1 MEEKTMKAKLVKV
14 CMLGMAVSMFA
25 GMGVSV
31 NASEETDEYLAEIQG
46 DYVELF
52 PELAKEENRATW
64 EKYVAE
70 YVDEDMVSD
79 SIDMLLSMCMA
90 DIYGQEA
97 TDAYAEDSDS
107 MRFDCYF
114 LGDVKEFNV
123 DGNTIS
129 GVDEDGN
136 EVFSHTYKP
145 MDMDN
150 ENGFLFYETED
161 EDAGMFQ
168 YFAFSPDTPE
178 TTYHLE
184 FRYADNIDDLQ
195 SWFEGNYAYWNAAAI
210 SKDYDE
216 EMMDNC
222 IELFCSENLGGGDEE
237 EATEGESEETTE
249 AEETEAASET
259 E

>member
-1 MEEKTMKAKLVKV
+1 MKAKLVKV

-31 NASEETDEYLAEIQG
+31 NASEETDEYLAQIQG

-52 PELAKEENRATW
+52 PELSKEENRATW
-64 EKYVAE
+64 EKYAAE

-79 SIDMLLSMCMA
+79 SVDMLLSMCMA

-97 TDAYAEDSDS
+97 TDAYAEDPDS

-145 MDMDN
+145 MDMDSSSMRQRMKMPACSSISHSALIHRRQPIIWN
-150 ENGFLFYETED
+150 SAMQTTQMTFR
-161 EDAGMFQ
+161 AG
-168 YFAFSPDTPE
+168 SK
-178 TTYHLE
+178 
-184 FRYADNIDDLQ
+184 
-195 SWFEGNYAYWNAAAI
+195 AI
-210 SKDYDE
+210 MHTGMQQRFPKI
-216 EMMDNC
+216 MMKR
-222 IELFCSENLGGGDEE
+222 
-237 EATEGESEETTE
+237 
-249 AEETEAASET
+249 
-259 E
+259 

>member
-1 MEEKTMKAKLVKV
+1 MKAKLVKV
-14 CMLGMAVSMFA
+14 CMLGMAVSMLA

-31 NASEETDEYLAEIQG
+31 NANDKTDEYLAQIQG

-64 EKYVAE
+64 EKYAAE

-79 SIDMLLSMCMA
+79 SVDMLLSMCMA
-90 DIYGQEA
+90 DSYGQEA
-97 TDAYAEDSDS
+97 IDAYADDPDS

-114 LGDVKEFNV
+114 LGDVAEFHV
-123 DGNTIS
+123 DGDMIS
-129 GVDEDGN
+129 GTDKDGN
-136 EVFSHTYKP
+136 EVFSHTYQA

-184 FRYADNIDDLQ
+184 FRYADNTDDLQ

-210 SKDYDE
+210 SKDYDDK
-216 EMMDNC
+216 MMDNC
-222 IELFCSENLGGGDEE
+222 IELFVSENLGGEE
-237 EATEGESEETTE
+237 ESEETSTE
-249 AEETEAASET
+249 AESGEETTEVASEAETE
-259 E
+259 

>member
-1 MEEKTMKAKLVKV
+1 MKAKLVKA
-14 CMLGMAVSMFA
+14 CMLGMTVSMFA

-31 NASEETDEYLAEIQG
+31 NASEETDEYLAQIQG

-52 PELAKEENRATW
+52 PELSKEENRATW
-64 EKYVAE
+64 EKYAAE

-79 SIDMLLSMCMA
+79 SVDMLLSMCMA

-97 TDAYAEDSDS
+97 TDAYAEDPDS

-129 GVDEDGN
+129 GVDKDGN
-136 EVFSHTYKP
+136 EVFSHTYKA
-145 MDMDN
+145 MDVDN
-150 ENGFLFYETED
+150 ENGFLFYESED
-161 EDAGMFQ
+161 DDSVMFQ

-184 FRYADNIDDLQ
+184 FRYADNTDDLQ

-237 EATEGESEETTE
+237 EATEGESEEATE

>member
-1 MEEKTMKAKLVKV
+1 MYLKNSYGYHKLATLANTNYEAQKDRLWRKIMKAKLVKV

-64 EKYVAE
+64 EKYTAE
-70 YVDEDMVSD
+70 YV
-79 SIDMLLSMCMA
+79 
-90 DIYGQEA
+90 
-97 TDAYAEDSDS
+97 
-107 MRFDCYF
+107 
-114 LGDVKEFNV
+114 
-123 DGNTIS
+123 
-129 GVDEDGN
+129 
-136 EVFSHTYKP
+136 
-145 MDMDN
+145 
-150 ENGFLFYETED
+150 D

-184 FRYADNIDDLQ
+184 FRYADNTDDLQ
-195 SWFEGNYAYWNAAAI
+195 NWFEGNYAYWNAAAI

-222 IELFCSENLGGGDEE
+222 IELFCSENLGVEE
-237 EATEGESEETTE
+237 E
-249 AEETEAASET
+249 
-259 E
+259 